1 MVVKTDA
8 FIGNQYSYRLAYT
21 SSNYTRTDKL
31 VFYDVLD
38 NGGENAPTEWKG
50 TLDRVDVRSMSNR
63 SAYGRQGE
71 YAKPVVYYATT
82 VPSTFDVDDHSIWST
97 TMPANKK
104 DIKAIAVDVRK
115 TNKGNDFI
123 LDQGNSLSFYV
134 YMNAPKDK
142 NLAGKKAVNE
152 TVANARN
159 FAGDSAGPS
168 DRLLKYKAHSEI
180 TLHNPE
186 LELHK
191 ESNPATGTELRQLRL
206 QMKRILLS
214 RTLSRLRTRM
224 I

>member
-1 MVVKTDA
+1 MSA
-8 FIGNQYSYRLAYT
+8 RL
-21 SSNYTRTDKL
+21 
-31 VFYDVLD
+31 
-38 NGGENAPTEWKG
+38 
-50 TLDRVDVRSMSNR
+50 
-63 SAYGRQGE
+63 
-71 YAKPVVYYATT
+71 
-82 VPSTFDVDDHSIWST
+82 
-97 TMPANKK
+97 
-104 DIKAIAVDVRK
+104 IKAMI
-115 TNKGNDFI
+115 FI

-152 TVANARN
+152 TVTNARN

-214 RTLSRLRTRM
+214 RTLSRSRTRM
-224 I
+224 IY